1 MKHDELLT
9 KWLNN
14 EISEAELEHL
24 NSSPEHASYLR
35 IAEAASK
42 LSPPEFNE
50 KENYKSITSNASFQQ
65 DDLKDSTIRPLRSM
79 KSFLKVAAVFA
90 ILFTGFHLFNT
101 MDTSVKTTIAEK
113 RTIEL
118 PDHSEVVLN
127 ARSEMTFNKKNWDKN
142 RTISLNG
149 EAFFSVARGN
159 KFDVITKQG
168 TVSVLGTQ
176 FNVFARDDKF
186 YINCYEGLVSVSLN
200 GSKIE
205 LQAGKELKIEN
216 GLIIYHDSSNTENPS
231 WLLNESYFE
240 NTTLALVLQEIERQY
255 PIKITTDNINVEKRF
270 TGAFTHNDLDLAL
283 KSVCEPLNLAYSIS
297 GNDDVTLY
305 AKGNK

>member
-14 EISEAELEHL
+14 EISEEELEQL
-24 NSSPEHASYLR
+24 KNAPDYASYIR
-35 IAEAASK
+35 IAETASK
-42 LSPPEFNE
+42 LSPPEFKE
-50 KENYKSITSNASFQQ
+50 KETYTAIASNVSFHQK
-65 DDLKDSTIRPLRSM
+65 DLKDLKVRPLRSM
-79 KSFLKVAAVFA
+79 KTFLKVAAVFA

-101 MDTSVKTTIAEK
+101 LETSVKTTIAEK
-113 RTIEL
+113 KTIEL
-118 PDHSEVVLN
+118 PDRSEVVLN
-127 ARSEMTFNKKNWDKN
+127 AQSEVKFNKRNWDEN

-149 EAFFSVARGN
+149 EAFFNVSNGN
-159 KFDVITKQG
+159 TFNVNTDQG

-176 FNVFARDDKF
+176 FNVFSRDNKF

-200 GSKIE
+200 DTKIE
-205 LQAGKELKIEN
+205 LHAGKELKIEN
-216 GLIIYHDSSNTENPS
+216 GILIYHDTSNAENPS
-231 WLLNESYFE
+231 WLSNESYFE
-240 NTTLALVLQEIERQY
+240 NATLALVLQEIERQY

-270 TGAFTHNDLDLAL
+270 TGAFTHKDLDLAL
-283 KSVCEPLNLAYSIS
+283 KSVCDPLNLAYSIG

>member
-113 RTIEL
+113 RTIQL

-127 ARSEMTFNKKNWDKN
+127 AQSEMTFNKKNWDEN
-142 RTISLNG
+142 RSISLNG
-149 EAFFSVARGN
+149 EAFFSVSKGN

-283 KSVCEPLNLAYSIS
+283 KSVCDPLNLAYSIS